1 MNEPIIVDSGT
12 AGPTVVILGG
22 VHGNETCGVEAL
34 PVLSKVSLQKGK
46 LILLYGNPL
55 AIEQNVRFVEY
66 NLNRLFC
73 VDDDVPD
80 GAKQSYEYQRSRQL
94 LPYLDQADYCL
105 DLHASFTPDSEPF
118 IICESNAQDFIKYL
132 PQNRVC
138 YGFTRLEP
146 GGSDGY
152 MNNVGKIG
160 VCVECGYLQDH
171 ASALAAVHS
180 GRSFLQSLGMIAG
193 DALRVNSAQQYLEAY
208 ELYYTK
214 TDCFRLTRSYQ
225 DFEVL
230 KVDEII
236 GFDGHEAVI
245 SSVEQMILFAR
256 DRSTVG
262 AEAFLLVKRL

>member
-1 MNEPIIVDSGT
+1 MNEPIILQSNV

-22 VHGNETCGVEAL
+22 VHGNETCGVDAL
-34 PVLSKVSLQKGK
+34 PILSRVALLSGK
-46 LILLYGNPL
+46 LVLLYGNPL

-73 VDDDVPD
+73 ADEDVPHE
-80 GAKQSYEYQRSRQL
+80 AKQSYEYQRSREL

-118 IICESNAQDFIKYL
+118 IICESNAQDLIKYL

-152 MNNVGKIG
+152 MNNKGKVG
-160 VCVECGYLQDH
+160 VCVECGYLKDPV
-171 ASALAAVHS
+171 SALAAIQS
-180 GRSFLQSLGMIAG
+180 SQSFLQYLGMIDGEAKT
-193 DALRVNSAQQYLEAY
+193 VNTRQQYLEAY

-214 TDCFRLTRSYQ
+214 TDCFKLTRSYQ
-225 DFEVL
+225 DFELL
-230 KVDEII
+230 KVGEII
-236 GFDGHEAVI
+236 GLDGPDPVI
-245 SSVEQMILFAR
+245 SGAEQMILFAR
-256 DRSTVG
+256 DRSVAG
-262 AEAFLLVKRL
+262 AEAFLLVKKL